1 MSLSK
6 EQIITALTSYLIE
19 HVLAPNGIH
28 EIAPDD
34 DLLEDGLID
43 SLGVMHLLAYIQ
55 SELGFEVPPEN
66 VTVENF
72 ISIQALASF
81 LHSNLQEQE

>member
-6 EQIITALTSYLIE
+6 EQITTALTSYLLE
-19 HVLAPNGIH
+19 HVLAPNCIG

-55 SELGFEVPPEN
+55 SEFGFEVPPEN

-72 ISIQALASF
+72 ISIDALASF

>member
-6 EQIITALTSYLIE
+6 EQITTTLTYYFLE
-19 HVLAPNGIH
+19 HVLAPNGID
-28 EIAPDD
+28 EIAPGD

-55 SELGFEVPPEN
+55 SEFGFEVPPEN

-72 ISIQALASF
+72 ISIDALASF
-81 LHSNLQEQE
+81 LLGSLQKQE